1 MHRRNDVLIPFLAV
15 CADYL
20 AIVGAFLFAYFVR
33 FETFFT
39 GIVEVSKGFPPFSVY
54 VISALVFAPIWIG
67 LIQSKGLYRIR
78 RQVDYSSELF
88 QIIKLISLGMLL
100 VLMLA
105 FFYRGFSYSRIVF
118 SMIWLYAILFVFLSH
133 IAVFSFEKI
142 LYQHGREL
150 RNILIVGTNVLA
162 AQLVLRIARRPAF
175 GYKVVGYVSSG
186 GERFQDAEITHLGE
200 LNAIADIVERERIET
215 VIVCSERFNEEL
227 LAFIHNTLE
236 GRSVQILLQP
246 EILGMLPS
254 RLRIEDVLG
263 IPFVGVKD
271 IPMSTWSRILKRFF
285 DIVLSFVIM
294 LFFAPFAAVITLL
307 ILLDSGRPVLYRQIR
322 IGLDGRTFPLLKF
335 RTMKADAEQST
346 GPTWTRKG
354 DSRVTRFGRFLRRSS
369 LDEMPQFINVLRGE
383 MSLVGP
389 RPERPEFVN
398 QFSQF
403 VPKYVE
409 RHRVKTGLTGWA
421 QVNGLRGDVPIS
433 DRTKYD
439 LYYIEN
445 WSFAFD
451 IKIIFKTVYA
461 IIFGKDAY

>member
-15 CADYL
+15 CADYV

-39 GIVEVSKGFPPFSVY
+39 GLVEVSKGFPPFSMY
-54 VISALVFAPIWIG
+54 VISALVFAPVWIG
-67 LIQSKGLYRIR
+67 LLQSKGLYRIR
-78 RQVDYSSELF
+78 REVEYTSELF
-88 QIIKLISLGMLL
+88 QIVKLVSLGMLL

-118 SMIWLYAILFVFLSH
+118 GMIWIYAIVFVFLSH
-133 IAVFSFEKI
+133 VVVYSLEKL
-142 LYQHGREL
+142 LYKRGKEL
-150 RNILIVGTNVLA
+150 RNVLIIGTNVLA
-162 AQLVLRIARRPAF
+162 AQLVLRITRRPTF
-175 GYKVVGYVSSG
+175 GYKLIGYISTGEDRLQDTELPFLG
-186 GERFQDAEITHLGE
+186 GLD
-200 LNAIADIVERERIET
+200 AIAEVVLRERIET
-215 VIVCSERFNEEL
+215 LIVCSVRFDEEL

-236 GRSVQILLQP
+236 GQSVQILLQP

-254 RLRIEDVLG
+254 RLRVEEMLG
-263 IPFVGVKD
+263 IPFVGIKD
-271 IPMSTWSRILKRFF
+271 IPMSTWSRILKRLF
-285 DIVLSFVIM
+285 DIVVSTVIM
-294 LFFAPFAAVITLL
+294 LLFAPFAVLITLL

-322 IGLDGRTFPLLKF
+322 IGLDGRTFSLLKF
-335 RTMKADAEQST
+335 RTMKPDAEQKT

-354 DSRVTRFGRFLRRSS
+354 DARVTRFGRFLRRSS

-389 RPERPEFVN
+389 RPERPEFVT

-403 VPKYVE
+403 VPKYLE

-445 WSFAFD
+445 WSFSLD

-461 IIFGKDAY
+461 ILFGKDAY